1 LRAIIRA
8 QKSPR
13 ETLCN
18 SMKRHLI
25 ALWLAILACASP
37 SAGAATQPLAE
48 LAAGVPTADDLQADA
63 QAAAELGGA
72 VLLVFVSDRCGYC
85 EIVLNEFLIPMSRN
99 TDYSERIIM
108 RRIVT
113 NSDRSLRN
121 FRGEPLTH
129 RRFAQGVG
137 VRMTPVVQMFGT
149 KGQLLGK
156 PLVGLSTIDYYG
168 HYLDQTIDRAL
179 ALGRTSSSA
188 QEKVLSPTSARP

>member
-1 LRAIIRA
+1 MLNEGDVQLHAIMRD
-8 QKSPR
+8 QKLPR

-18 SMKRHLI
+18 PMKRHLI
-25 ALWLAILACASP
+25 ALWLVILACTSP
-37 SAGAATQPLAE
+37 AAGAAGHPFAGN
-48 LAAGVPTADDLQADA
+48 ASGVPTADNLQADA
-63 QAAAELGGA
+63 QAAAELGGT

-99 TDYSERIIM
+99 TDYSQRIVM

-113 NSDRSLRN
+113 NSDRPLRN

-137 VRMTPVVQMFGT
+137 VRMTPVVQMFGD

-156 PLVGLSTIDYYG
+156 PLVGLTTIDYYG
-168 HYLDQTIDRAL
+168 HYLDQTIDRAME
-179 ALGRTSSSA
+179 LGR
-188 QEKVLSPTSARP
+188 SP